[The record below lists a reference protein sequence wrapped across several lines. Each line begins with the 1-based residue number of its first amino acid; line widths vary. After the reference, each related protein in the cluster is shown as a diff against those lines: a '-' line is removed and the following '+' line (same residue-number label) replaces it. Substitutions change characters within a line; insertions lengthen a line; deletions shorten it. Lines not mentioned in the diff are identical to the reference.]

1 MEQQNA
7 PLQLYTK
14 KRPLVLVH
22 TAIPYKF
29 KIRSMKCEKQTL
41 DFVGPIASLENN
53 KQNGSLS
60 NPETAVL
67 I

>member
-1 MEQQNA
+1 MEEQNA

-14 KRPLVLVH
+14 KRQLVFVH

-29 KIRSMKCEKQTL
+29 KIRSMKCENQTL

-53 KQNGSLS
+53 KTAVSL
-60 NPETAVL
+60 NPETAVF